1 MYRTVKTPFR
11 ANRNVIQQLFQIR
24 HQCGDIWNDCVELA
38 RYYYRLGDSWI
49 TKSQLQA
56 ELKGKY
62 PLHSQTVQSVC
73 HKFLQARDGVKE
85 ARKANK
91 EIRYPYKRKFV
102 FNPKW
107 VDKAFSLEGNVLK
120 LSLGNWNGKRQAPL
134 VLKLA
139 QVPVGEVKEV
149 ELVFDRTLQ
158 LCLSYDDGCEAPPS
172 TGTHTTAIDVGEI
185 HTISAVSTNEQA
197 IIITGRQMRSIHRLR
212 NKKLRELQ
220 KLMSKCQKG
229 SRQWKKYNRA
239 KRYVLSKSESQL
251 RDVLHKT
258 TKTFVD
264 WCVSQEVKHVV
275 IGDVEGVQRNTSK
288 RSKNR
293 KRKMHRNTNQKLS
306 NWSFGRLY
314 SYLSYKLDAKGI
326 SIAKEDESF
335 TTQTCPV
342 CGKRNKCRGRTYRC
356 CCGYSQ
362 HRDVHGAANFLSK
375 HLRGR
380 FQEMNIDKIMY
391 LRPA

>member
-1 MYRTVKTPFR
+1 
-11 ANRNVIQQLFQIR
+11 
-24 HQCGDIWNDCVELA
+24 
-38 RYYYRLGDSWI
+38 
-49 TKSQLQA
+49 
-56 ELKGKY
+56 
-62 PLHSQTVQSVC
+62 
-73 HKFLQARDGVKE
+73 
-85 ARKANK
+85 
-91 EIRYPYKRKFV
+91 
-102 FNPKW
+102 
-107 VDKAFSLEGNVLK
+107 
-120 LSLGNWNGKRQAPL
+120 
-134 VLKLA
+134 
-139 QVPVGEVKEV
+139 
-149 ELVFDRTLQ
+149 
-158 LCLSYDDGCEAPPS
+158 
-172 TGTHTTAIDVGEI
+172 
-185 HTISAVSTNEQA
+185 
-197 IIITGRQMRSIHRLR
+197 
-212 NKKLRELQ
+212 KLRELQ

-293 KRKMHRNTNQKLS
+293 KRKMHRSTNQKLS

>member
-1 MYRTVKTPFR
+1 MYRTVKTPFQ
-11 ANRNVIQQLFQIR
+11 ANRKTIQQLFQIR
-24 HQCGDIWNDCVELA
+24 HQCGDIWNDCVEIA

-56 ELKGKY
+56 ELKGNY
-62 PLHSQTVQSVC
+62 PLHSQTVQAVC

-85 ARKANK
+85 ARKVNK
-91 EIRYPYKRKFV
+91 KIRYPYKKKFV

-120 LSLGNWNGKRQAPL
+120 LSLGIWNRKKQAPL

-139 QVPVGEVKEV
+139 QVPNGEVREV

-158 LCLSYDDGCEAPPS
+158 LCLSYDDGCEATPS
-172 TGTHTTAIDVGEI
+172 NGTHTTAIDVGEI

-197 IIITGRQMRSIHRLR
+197 IIITGRHMRSIHRLR

-220 KLMSKCQKG
+220 KLMSSCQKG

-239 KRYVLSKSESQL
+239 KRYVLSKSETQL

-264 WCVSQEVKHVV
+264 WCIAQEVKHVV

-293 KRKMHRNTNQKLS
+293 KQKMHRYMNQKLS

-342 CGKRNKCRGRTYRC
+342 CGKRNKCRGRAYRC
-356 CCGYSQ
+356 GCGYSQ

-375 HLRGR
+375 YLHGR